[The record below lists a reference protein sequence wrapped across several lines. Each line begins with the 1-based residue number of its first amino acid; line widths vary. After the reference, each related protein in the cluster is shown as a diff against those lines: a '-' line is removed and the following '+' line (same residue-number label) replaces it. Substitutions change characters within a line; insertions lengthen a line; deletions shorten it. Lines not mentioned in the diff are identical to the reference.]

1 MPAQRGD
8 SIPSSK
14 ISVSSL
20 LNDVLK
26 LLSQLLSFTVFVLIY
41 HSNHVFVCQKSF

>member
-20 LNDVLK
+20 LSDVLK
-26 LLSQLLSFTVFVLIY
+26 LLSLST
-41 HSNHVFVCQKSF
+41 SFFHRLRFDL